1 LLECTSDARMCGM
14 KSPEKWTSS
23 DGRDTAGSDSLHGI
37 CEPDVVA
44 ADAVERFAKIGRQGC
59 EMPSEPKAPSEKL
72 LRMPCVAS
80 SICVV
85 VEYSAWVPGRR

>member
-1 LLECTSDARMCGM
+1 MCGM
-14 KSPEKWTSS
+14 KSPEKW
-23 DGRDTAGSDSLHGI
+23 RDKAGSEFLQSI

-44 ADAVERFAKIGRQGC
+44 TDAAERFAKIGKQGC
-59 EMPSEPKAPSEKL
+59 ETPSEAKAPSEKL

-80 SICVV
+80 SVCVV